1 MIVSGV
7 HCTSAEQVF
16 ISAPVLDSRFSSS
29 SRSSSRPIKP
39 KIMDSLVFCQDLIKF
54 LGKFVNMRS
63 PTKQANLEDTH
74 CKPRGWQFGIPPSCK
89 HLDERGLIPSHSAS
103 RVRLLLGVSGVK
115 WGIFPLHLNL
125 YCQWGELLHKGF
137 YLGPNSPSQH
147 MPMECCKIRIK
158 S

>member
-1 MIVSGV
+1 MDEDLRANDCVWV

-39 KIMDSLVFCQDLIKF
+39 KIMDSLVLCQDLTKF
-54 LGKFVNMRS
+54 LGKFVNIRS
-63 PTKQANLEDTH
+63 STKQANLEDTH
-74 CKPRGWQFGIPPSCK
+74 CKPRGWHPQ
-89 HLDERGLIPSHSAS
+89 LRGLIPSHSAG
-103 RVRLLLGVSGVK
+103 RVRLLLGVLGVK

-125 YCQWGELLHKGF
+125 CCQWGELLHKG
-137 YLGPNSPSQH
+137 LIPLSPH
-147 MPMECCKIRIK
+147 MPMECWKIRIK

>member
-74 CKPRGWQFGIPPSCK
+74 CKPRGWHPQLQALRRARPNSQSQREQSAPAAGSLGGQVGHFPPPS
-89 HLDERGLIPSHSAS
+89 ES
-103 RVRLLLGVSGVK
+103 LLPVGGT
-115 WGIFPLHLNL
+115 FT
-125 YCQWGELLHKGF
+125 
-137 YLGPNSPSQH
+137 
-147 MPMECCKIRIK
+147 
-158 S
+158 

>member
-1 MIVSGV
+1 MIVSWV

-16 ISAPVLDSRFSSS
+16 ISDPVLDSRFSSS

-39 KIMDSLVFCQDLIKF
+39 KIMDSLVLCQDLTKF

-63 PTKQANLEDTH
+63 SRQIWKTPIANQE
-74 CKPRGWQFGIPPSCK
+74 GGIPSCK

-125 YCQWGELLHKGF
+125 CCQWGELLHKGF